1 MVGRSKSIVMG
12 PTVYTGGGHAK
23 HPYRKVVLSEK
34 RDHMHM
40 QMRFLVVVTPRI
52 MERAMH

>member
-23 HPYRKVVLSEK
+23 RPYRKVVLSEK